1 MELTQKIKGRQ
12 LRLLRT
18 RDTNITKNQIAEML
32 KITPND
38 VVIYEYGKE
47 EIPEELYN
55 KWLSIVLVN

>member
-1 MELTQKIKGRQ
+1 MELVQKIKGRQ

-38 VVIYEYGKE
+38 IVIYEYGRK

-55 KWLSIVLVN
+55 KWLNIVLIK